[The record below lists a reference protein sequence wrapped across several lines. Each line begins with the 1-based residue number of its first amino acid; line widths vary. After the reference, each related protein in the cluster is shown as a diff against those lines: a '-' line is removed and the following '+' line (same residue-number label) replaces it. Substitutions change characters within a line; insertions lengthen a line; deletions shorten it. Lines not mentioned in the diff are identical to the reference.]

1 MWEALYS
8 CTRYLK
14 CLYGRYCTIP
24 IYGNIRCSER
34 VRWCSMMSLKE
45 QGSLVYEEVGVG
57 PIGCSWTFI
66 MHVAYSFQPKTIILS
81 RLAPRRNQTASVTTL
96 KTCWKGVF
104 LADAEGRAT
113 TSLYLKT
120 WQWQQVGSA
129 QRANSCM
136 PVQCHS
142 RKPIPT
148 NLLSQTAS
156 HNSLQKF
163 ELFFFFKPHRFFWFV
178 CLFVFYNQ
186 ARLCRGKK
194 EMSSASVHPSRFSN
208 I

>member
-34 VRWCSMMSLKE
+34 VRWRSMMSLKE

-104 LADAEGRAT
+104 FGRCRRESDNKSVFEDLAVT
-113 TSLYLKT
+113 TGWICTAGQQLHACSMPFQKT
-120 WQWQQVGSA
+120 
-129 QRANSCM
+129 NTD
-136 PVQCHS
+136 
-142 RKPIPT
+142 KPT
-148 NLLSQTAS
+148 
-156 HNSLQKF
+156 
-163 ELFFFFKPHRFFWFV
+163 
-178 CLFVFYNQ
+178 
-186 ARLCRGKK
+186 
-194 EMSSASVHPSRFSN
+194 FSN
-208 I
+208 SVT